1 MGRSTLESQTS
12 VRVDLAAVGAEGE
25 GLDVVV
31 HLDGE
36 RLLLRPRVQEVH
48 VTESTL
54 LCKLMVFT
62 HLVALAFGFCP
73 PSSSN
78 ESLHRVFYGND
89 PFIVR
94 KVLYFKSGAI

>member
-1 MGRSTLESQTS
+1 M
-12 VRVDLAAVGAEGE
+12 RVDLAAVGAEGE

-54 LCKLMVFT
+54 LGKITACL
-62 HLVALAFGFCP
+62 P
-73 PSSSN
+73 IS
-78 ESLHRVFYGND
+78 
-89 PFIVR
+89 
-94 KVLYFKSGAI
+94 

>member
-1 MGRSTLESQTS
+1 M
-12 VRVDLAAVGAEGE
+12 RVDLAAVGAEGE

-54 LCKLMVFT
+54 LSKFT
-62 HLVALAFGFCP
+62 IFDHLVTLIPEYLSYSEHSEEHIFCIKGSFCP
-73 PSSSN
+73 VSRSN
-78 ESLHRVFYGND
+78 KIR
-89 PFIVR
+89 
-94 KVLYFKSGAI
+94 